1 MHKTN
6 EYLRNLYQ
14 ILNVAETCT
23 EAEIKR
29 AFRLL
34 ALQYH
39 PDRNSSVEASRL
51 FQETMQAY
59 DVLSNSTLRAR
70 YDAQLR
76 YKPNSFA
83 TIPKTYP
90 QQAPKSEEYYKKYGT
105 IGKFR
110 RTNPNCVVPEKDDK
124 PYGCF
129 TYSFIILRL
138 MIALPVVLIFII
150 MLIDALSELTAA
162 IKNLV
167 VILFTIS
174 VFSYGVYKY
183 FFKEE

>member
-1 MHKTN
+1 M
-6 EYLRNLYQ
+6 RNLYQ

-29 AFRLL
+29 AFRQL

-39 PDRNSSVEASRL
+39 PDRNSSVKASRL
-51 FQETMQAY
+51 FQEAMQAY
-59 DVLSNSTLRAR
+59 DILSNSTLRAR

-90 QQAPKSEEYYKKYGT
+90 QQAPEKSEEHYKKYGT

-110 RTNPNCVVPEKDDK
+110 RTNPNYVVPEKDDK

-129 TYSFIILRL
+129 TYSFIILGL
-138 MIALPVVLIFII
+138 MIGLPVVLIFIV
-150 MLIDALSELTAA
+150 MLIDALSELTPA
-162 IKNLV
+162 IKNLLYV
-167 VILFTIS
+167 RNLS
-174 VFSYGVYKY
+174 
-183 FFKEE
+183 